1 MKAQSG
7 EIDEKTVENDYQ
19 ERQACRFLIGY
30 HNCSNHFNEYCFAD
44 NELQMM
50 RDNEMAVMM
59 GMLHPSRL
67 PKWDSEKCP
76 PTKYDSTYSSLLIQN
91 LQRLPLPVKEWI

>member
-50 RDNEMAVMM
+50 RDNEMSVMM

-67 PKWDSEKCP
+67 PKWDSEKYP